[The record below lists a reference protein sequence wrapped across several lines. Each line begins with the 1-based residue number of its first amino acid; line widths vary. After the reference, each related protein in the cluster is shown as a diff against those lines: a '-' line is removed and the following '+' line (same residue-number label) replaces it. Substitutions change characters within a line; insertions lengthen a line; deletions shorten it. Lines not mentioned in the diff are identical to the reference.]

1 MITKRNKVQIVL
13 RSSEMVVFK
22 HTRNILE
29 DYINNCDNNELG
41 DFEEQI
47 YEYAGIE
54 DAIGNT
60 YNTLAYICDNAI
72 VED

>member
-1 MITKRNKVQIVL
+1 MITKRDKIQIVL
-13 RSSEMVVFK
+13 RSSEMVILK

-29 DYINNCDNNELG
+29 DYIKNCDDNELC

-47 YEYAGIE
+47 YEYAGAV

-72 VED
+72 IED